1 MKYIPY
7 RYLEELKMRPLGAAH
22 NVTLETQVPPPG
34 FEGYRRQLRRNI
46 IVRIYDFFY
55 FSFDH
60 SVHLAYLGGW

>member
-1 MKYIPY
+1 
-7 RYLEELKMRPLGAAH
+7 MRPLGAAH

-60 SVHLAYLGGW
+60 SVHLAYLGDW